1 MNLTFSRL
9 IDRGFYRGLA
19 DIPLPDPKTLDSP
32 PTTPQTDPLIDQG
45 GANITYVGV
54 FLLIVGIAIV
64 VGAFS
69 RKVEHAVITALVLS
83 IFPIAFFILAKP

>member
-1 MNLTFSRL
+1 MTLNFSKL
-9 IDRGFYRGLA
+9 IDRLA

-32 PTTPQTDPLIDQG
+32 PATPQADPLIDQS
-45 GANITYVGV
+45 GAQITYVGV
-54 FLLIVGIAIV
+54 FLLIIGIAIV

-69 RKVEHAVITALVLS
+69 RKVENAVLTALILS